1 VLLVLAAGLVYL
13 AYRVRAAIVPFVL
26 GIVLAFILEPPVCF
40 LERRHVPRLAAILIV
55 YAGVGLLVAVMLL
68 ELVPVFVRQL
78 TILADTLPRLAA
90 QVEGFLLEVQA
101 RYAQAGLPPQV
112 RQFLDDV
119 VGRAE
124 TRLLSF
130 IQTIL
135 SGLFGAVSTVLTLL
149 LAPFLAFYLLRDRDA
164 IRGWFVSAMPVS
176 TRGDTLRAVAEVNHV
191 VAGFIRGQLLVA
203 VMVGVLVGLATYLIG
218 LPFSAILGVIAGV
231 TNIIPYFGPVIG
243 GVPAVAFALLDSP
256 GLAVKTVIALFLVQ
270 QIDSLFITPRL
281 VGRGVGLHP
290 LVVVFSLLAGGEIFG
305 IVGVLAAVPTV
316 ALARIVLRHVFARL
330 VADQVRP

>member
-1 VLLVLAAGLVYL
+1 VLLLLAAGLVYL

-26 GIVLAFILEPPVCF
+26 GIVLAFILEPAVRF
-40 LERRHVPRLAAILIV
+40 FERRHVPRLVAILIV
-55 YAGVGLLVAVMLL
+55 YAAVGLLAAVMLL

-90 QVEGFLLEVQA
+90 QVEGFLLEIQA

-112 RQFLDDV
+112 RQILDDA

-135 SGLFGAVSTVLTLL
+135 SGLFGAVSTMLTLL
-149 LAPFLAFYLLRDRDA
+149 LAPFLAFYLLRDRDV

-176 TRGDTLRAVAEVNHV
+176 TRGDTLLAVAEVNQV

-243 GVPAVAFALLDSP
+243 GIPAVALALLDSP
-256 GLAVKTVIALFLVQ
+256 GLAVKTVVALFLVQ
-270 QIDSLFITPRL
+270 QIDNLFITPRL

-290 LVVVFSLLAGGEIFG
+290 LVVVFSLLAGAEIFG
-305 IVGVLAAVPTV
+305 LVGVLAAVPVV
-316 ALARIVLRHVFARL
+316 ALGRIILRHVFARL